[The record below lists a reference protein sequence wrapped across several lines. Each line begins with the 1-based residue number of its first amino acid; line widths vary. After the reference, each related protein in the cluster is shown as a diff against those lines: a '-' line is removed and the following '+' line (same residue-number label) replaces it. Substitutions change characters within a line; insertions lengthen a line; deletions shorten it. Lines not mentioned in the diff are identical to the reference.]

1 VSFILD
7 ALRKS
12 EHERQR
18 QAGPALAEVPVAP
31 AKPRSNVWAP
41 IVIALLLVNLA
52 VIGVLMIRKSMR
64 EPVPPPPA
72 AAIVGSTAAPT
83 PVPVPAPVSPAP
95 VSPAPISPA
104 PVAQAPVT
112 TVNPAAS
119 TTAMMRPAEPVTA
132 ARNEPR
138 YSLEAEATG
147 DAPTLDPQMAAQ
159 AAAVPSGPPAVT
171 RTPSS
176 RGSVVYES
184 LPDSATVGGPQYTP
198 RPGGN
203 RPAQDGGSGLP
214 PADQLSGSGAVPA
227 LNLDLHVYSTT
238 PAERLVFINSR
249 KYREGDTMQE
259 GPVVRQI
266 TPAGAVIE
274 YQGRSYLLTHD

>member
-31 AKPRSNVWAP
+31 AKPRSNVWPP
-41 IVIALLLVNLA
+41 IVFALLLVNLA

-72 AAIVGSTAAPT
+72 NAGVDSA
-83 PVPVPAPVSPAP
+83 PAPAPA
-95 VSPAPISPA
+95 SPA
-104 PVAQAPVT
+104 PVAQAPVA
-112 TVNPAAS
+112 TVSPAAS
-119 TTAMMRPAEPVTA
+119 TPPMMRPAEPVTA
-132 ARNEPR
+132 ARNEPQ

-214 PADQLSGSGAVPA
+214 SADQLSASGAVPA

-238 PAERLVFINSR
+238 PAERLVFINSH